1 MKLFELNDNE
11 VELLK
16 DLITEFIFKG
26 NKKLLKEY
34 DKQTDN
40 ILDKLNKP
48 IIMNNHRDTK
58 KE

>member
-11 VELLK
+11 ISLLK
-16 DLITEFIFKG
+16 DIIEEFIFKG

-48 IIMNNHRDTK
+48 ITINREQIR